1 MRKDPIIFVD
11 DDELYLRLV
20 ESIVRQRGIHAHYA
34 TCGEQALELM
44 QAHHFEAMV
53 TDLNM
58 PGMNGLLLSA
68 EAKLML
74 PDLRIIMVT
83 SDATQEV
90 IRLAARSGIAQ
101 VLEKPACVKQVQAVL
116 QVAVPGLDLDPSFR
130 PPALDPASGA
140 NYGLKQS
147 WY

>member
-1 MRKDPIIFVD
+1 MRIDPILFVD

-20 ESIVRQRGIHAHYA
+20 ESIVRQRGIYAHYA

-44 QAHHFEAMV
+44 QKHHFESMV

-58 PGMNGLLLSA
+58 PGMNGFLLSE
-68 EAKLML
+68 EAKLLL

-90 IRLAARSGIAQ
+90 RRLAARSGIEE

-116 QVAVPGLDLDPSFR
+116 QVAAPGMGLFFR
-130 PPALDPASGA
+130 PPTSPGIDNRLPMPSR
-140 NYGLKQS
+140 
-147 WY
+147 